1 MGIDRNGR
9 VAVVVL
15 PHCGVG
21 MEAAFDFDT
30 TRVHLLSQ
38 SGITAARSRRQ
49 SDSGPLS
56 LRIKELPPRQT
67 AAAAVSPAEAG
78 GG

>member
-30 TRVHLLSQ
+30 TRVDLLSQ
-38 SGITAARSRRQ
+38 SGITAADVRVTVVRCHY
-49 SDSGPLS
+49 
-56 LRIKELPPRQT
+56 E
-67 AAAAVSPAEAG
+67 
-78 GG
+78 